1 VGKLEAAGLRGAA
14 AATISFCLEQDD
26 GWEQPAG
33 RWRTLVDEMQT
44 MGVDEYIQQHQTGS
58 SAYARICGRARAD
71 CWEMAHKQELIEE
84 VA

>member
-1 VGKLEAAGLRGAA
+1 
-14 AATISFCLEQDD
+14 
-26 GWEQPAG
+26 
-33 RWRTLVDEMQT
+33 MQT
-44 MGVDEYIQQHQTGS
+44 MGVDEDIQQHQTGS